1 MTSVVVTA
9 SGRTPAKQTPMPP
22 SPKLSREVS
31 DPIYLWP
38 TPICP
43 YLRSV
48 SACLLSFTFD
58 LLCLLIS
65 LALIILIMPPKFE
78 NVNADGLADPTVQP
92 VDAQLLE
99 QATLGSLRKGQHLDA
114 NGNVI
119 SRSICLARLTYSF
132 TNNITADPDLSNPTR
147 PRLERPLDTIRSFE
161 KAIDSGYKRRNS
173 MMRGGAS
180 QRPPAFRY

>member
-1 MTSVVVTA
+1 
-9 SGRTPAKQTPMPP
+9 
-22 SPKLSREVS
+22 
-31 DPIYLWP
+31 
-38 TPICP
+38 
-43 YLRSV
+43 
-48 SACLLSFTFD
+48 
-58 LLCLLIS
+58 
-65 LALIILIMPPKFE
+65 MPPKFE

>member
-1 MTSVVVTA
+1 MIRSIFNSHLSARISV
-9 SGRTPAKQTPMPP
+9 
-22 SPKLSREVS
+22 
-31 DPIYLWP
+31 
-38 TPICP
+38 
-43 YLRSV
+43 
-48 SACLLSFTFD
+48 ACLLSFSFD
-58 LLCLLIS
+58 LLCLSIS
-65 LALIILIMPPKFE
+65 LALTLNIMPPKFE

-119 SRSICLARLTYSF
+119 SKRIRLVRLTRPV
-132 TNNITADPDLSNPTR
+132 TNSSPADPDLSNPTR

-180 QRPPAFRY
+180 QRPPAFHY